1 MVICGKVN
9 FSENRYLYAQSKN
22 VPYGHSDFQML
33 VVGCHGEKP
42 QIIVKLPVGRPDI
55 GRKNMKK
62 IGNQD
67 TFVRDA
73 VHSYTTS
80 LYFVATLRAFVKKV
94 CCLDG

>member
-1 MVICGKVN
+1 MSNLEYLYFDVLVICGKVN

-42 QIIVKLPVGRPDI
+42 QIIVKLPVGRPDS

-73 VHSYTTS
+73 VHGY
-80 LYFVATLRAFVKKV
+80 
-94 CCLDG
+94 G